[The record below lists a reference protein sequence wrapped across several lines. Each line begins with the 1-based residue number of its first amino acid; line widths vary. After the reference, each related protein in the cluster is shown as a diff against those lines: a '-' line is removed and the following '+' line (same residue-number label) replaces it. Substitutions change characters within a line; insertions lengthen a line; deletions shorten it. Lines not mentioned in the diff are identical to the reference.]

1 VRKGAERA
9 QNGVKRRST
18 SAARRKKRR
27 TSDAQ
32 VAHNGAEG
40 VREEKKTGENPQKS
54 AKTVMGAI
62 NAGYDYLHNYSHM
75 KIPRRSSRSER
86 GNPVKGGRKP

>member
-1 VRKGAERA
+1 MRRLRGAKGRSAGAEQREVVQIGA
-9 QNGVKRRST
+9 K
-18 SAARRKKRR
+18 
-27 TSDAQ
+27 SDAQ

-40 VREEKKTGENPQKS
+40 VREERKTGENPQKS